1 MRILVF
7 SWKDIAHPWAGGS
20 EINIH
25 EQAKRWVESGHE
37 VTMFTGKFKG
47 LDRREVIDG
56 VRIFRAG
63 GRFSIY
69 LIAPIVYLLFLR
81 KKADVIFDI
90 INGIP
95 FFTPMFSKKPIVTM
109 VHHVH
114 QDMFP
119 IELGPI
125 LGNIGQWIERSV
137 VPRLYK
143 NCQFI
148 CASKSTSKMLRERL
162 RNGSQLNTCVVH
174 NGIDLTEYNVN
185 DEPKYE
191 KPTILYL
198 GRLKKYKRLPQL
210 FSAVRKVHK
219 IVPDCQLLL
228 AGWGDAIIDVEKEI
242 EKNGVRNYTHI
253 LGHVTEEEKVRLY
266 RKSWVVATASLIEG
280 WGLTVIESNA
290 CGTPNIAYNVPGLN
304 ESISDGVTG
313 FLATD
318 EDDFVD
324 SLARILLDRDLR
336 ERLSSNA
343 IKWANSFSWAITA
356 EKTLRVLEAA
366 VAKETE
372 PAIEHTLPKTS
383 ENH

>member
-20 EINIH
+20 EVNIH
-25 EQAKRWVESGHE
+25 EQARRWVEWGHE

-47 LDRREVIDG
+47 LERRETIDG
-56 VRIFRAG
+56 VNIFRAG

-69 LIAPIVYLLFLR
+69 LIAPFAYIFMLR
-81 KKADVIFDI
+81 KRTDLIFDI

-95 FFTPMFSKKPIVTM
+95 FFTPLFSRKPVVAM

-114 QDMFP
+114 QDMFL
-119 IELGPI
+119 IELGPV
-125 LGNIGQWIERSV
+125 LGRIGQWIERRA
-137 VPRLYK
+137 VPALYRK
-143 NCQFI
+143 CQFI
-148 CASKSTSKMLRERL
+148 CASNSTSSMLKRCL
-162 RNGSQLNTCVVH
+162 HNGSDLSTCVVH
-174 NGIDLTEYNVN
+174 NGIDLTEYTTG
-185 DEPKYE
+185 EETKYE

-198 GRLKKYKRLPQL
+198 GRLKKYKRLPAL

-228 AGWGDAIIDVEKEI
+228 AGWGDAIIDVEREI
-242 EKNGVRNYTHI
+242 EKNGVRNYTKI

-290 CGTPNIAYNVPGLN
+290 CGTPNVAFDVPGLN

-313 FLATD
+313 FLASNED
-318 EDDFVD
+318 EFVD
-324 SLARILLDRDLR
+324 SLASILLDKDLR
-336 ERLSSNA
+336 EQLSANA
-343 IKWANSFSWAITA
+343 ITWAQGFNWEITA
-356 EKTLRVLEAA
+356 KKTLEVFALAL
-366 VAKETE
+366 VKETATGLE
-372 PAIEHTLPKTS
+372 SKLPTIS
-383 ENH
+383 ENP